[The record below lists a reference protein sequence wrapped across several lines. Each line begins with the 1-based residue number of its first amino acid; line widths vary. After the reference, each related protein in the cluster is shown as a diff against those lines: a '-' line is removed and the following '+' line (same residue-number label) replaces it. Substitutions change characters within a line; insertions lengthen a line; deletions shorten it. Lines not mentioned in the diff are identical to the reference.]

1 MAIKKHISEIA
12 DSAYKSDLS
21 FDVITF
27 ECAVPDKKNVTAF
40 TAALQ
45 SHSTHPIA
53 SSVLKFLSPIIL
65 SDYKVEKFEEIP
77 GHGIKG
83 FVNGHEVII
92 GNLSLI
98 NLYNF
103 YYDESLDELQE
114 PVIIVMID
122 DKYSGCF
129 IFAEIPEEQN

>member
-77 GHGIKG
+77 GCGIKG
-83 FVNGHEVII
+83 FVDGHEVII
-92 GNLSLI
+92 GNIAWMKS
-98 NLYNF
+98 YDF
-103 YYDESLDELQE
+103 YYDESLDHVNEK
-114 PVIIVMID
+114 VVIVMID
-122 DKYSGCF
+122 DRYTGCF
-129 IFAEIPEEQN
+129 FITETTA

>member
-92 GNLSLI
+92 GN
-98 NLYNF
+98 
-103 YYDESLDELQE
+103 
-114 PVIIVMID
+114 
-122 DKYSGCF
+122 
-129 IFAEIPEEQN
+129 IPG

>member
-83 FVNGHEVII
+83 FVDGHEVII
-92 GNLSLI
+92 GNIAWMKS
-98 NLYNF
+98 YDF
-103 YYDESLDELQE
+103 YYDESLDHVNEK
-114 PVIIVMID
+114 VVIVMID
-122 DKYSGCF
+122 DRYTGCF
-129 IFAEIPEEQN
+129 FITETTA